1 MLLLRHVLT
10 IFSYN
15 VTAEELFDLFGKF
28 GPIRY
33 AFDIRVALTNL
44 SAGQFEAL

>member
-1 MLLLRHVLT
+1 MKINEEYSTDLD

-15 VTAEELFDLFGKF
+15 VTPEELFDLFGKF

-33 AFDIRVALTNL
+33 DLMIFDARLRT
-44 SAGQFEAL
+44 GRR